1 MRMGTK
7 SLLFGSH
14 QFLLHP
20 IMVAIGWRKVY
31 GWWPKGWRTWVAIVT
46 HDWGYWG
53 KANMDG
59 DSGKLHPL
67 WAAARLANWFAPK
80 PTRSEIGTEVFEIK
94 LSSNLFWFWF
104 LAAHSRYSAR
114 ALGWDPS
121 PLMLPDKLAT
131 ALLPVP
137 VYAALIWLSGE
148 WVEYADYGRAM
159 GHEVPDGCYGYA
171 RWLIDHWRGQF
182 A

>member
-20 IMVAIGWRKVY
+20 IMVAIGWRRVY
-31 GWWPKGWRTWVAIVT
+31 GWRPKGWRTWVAIVI

-53 KANMDG
+53 LDNMDG
-59 DSGKLHPL
+59 KEGKRHPL
-67 WAAARLANWFAPK
+67 WAGAWCADAFGPYGCLHAPTTEAGVRYYDHWWWF
-80 PTRSEIGTEVFEIK
+80 V
-94 LSSNLFWFWF
+94 
-104 LAAHSRYSAR
+104 AAHSRYAAEFIGSE
-114 ALGWDPS
+114 PS